1 MKGTVYIVNY
11 AGQFDFVPAKKF
23 GKLKAITKGKVNIF
37 DYARLA
43 EDVKEKLKDF
53 NHKTDF
59 LLFCGSTI
67 INVAAVL
74 EVMKKSP
81 YVKVLVYGTRDQ
93 NYAPVTI
100 NRDWDKD
107 LDELDDLE
115 AERIA
120 NGIKHD
126 DPRQPSLFH
135 HTIKKKE

>member
-11 AGQFDFVPAKKF
+11 AGQFDFIPAKKF
-23 GKLKAITKGKVNIF
+23 GNLVAVTKGKVNIF

-43 EDVKEKLKDF
+43 SDVKEKLVDF
-53 NHKTDF
+53 NPKTDF

-93 NYAPVTI
+93 DYAPVTI
-100 NRDWDKD
+100 SRDWDKD
-107 LDELDDLE
+107 LEDVV
-115 AERIA
+115 AETIA
-120 NGIKHD
+120 NGIKND
-126 DPRQPSLFH
+126 DPRQPDLFH
-135 HTIKKKE
+135 HTLIMKNK

>member
-11 AGQFDFVPAKKF
+11 AGQFDFMPANKF
-23 GKLKAITKGKVNIF
+23 GKLKAITRGKVNIF

-43 EDVKEKLKDF
+43 SDIKVKLADF
-53 NHKTDF
+53 NYKIDF

-93 NYAPVTI
+93 DYAPVTI

-107 LDELDDLE
+107 LEDVL
-115 AERIA
+115 AETIA
-120 NGIKHD
+120 NGLPTEEPK
-126 DPRQPSLFH
+126 QPSLFH
-135 HTIKKKE
+135 HTFRNEE